1 MQKESRITEQNE
13 GNKYLRSCAPSLR
26 HVWLFEI
33 PVDCSPPGSSVHGI
47 FQAWILKWSEVKVA
61 QSYPTL
67 CNSMDYAIR
76 GILQARIQEWVAI
89 PFSRGS
95 SQPRNGTQVSHI
107 ASRFFTS
114 WAIREYWSELP
125 FPPPS
130 DLPHPGIKPKSPVSP
145 ALADRFFTTEPPGN
159 NVR

>member
-76 GILQARIQEWVAI
+76 GILQARIPEWVAI

-107 ASRFFTS
+107 ASRFFAIWATRESAIHIHNSPLFGFPSRLGHHRPLS
-114 WAIREYWSELP
+114 WV
-125 FPPPS
+125 
-130 DLPHPGIKPKSPVSP
+130 PVYSH
-145 ALADRFFTTEPPGN
+145 
-159 NVR
+159 